1 MAQFVELAATP
12 RDKTGKG
19 AARQIRFQKKVPA
32 VIYGHGRPSQPLE
45 LDAKA
50 LEMALIGIEPAST
63 IIELTL
69 EGKKSRTLIREIQ
82 RHPVKR
88 NLVHLDFQELVAG
101 EKVTV
106 SVPLRFTGVADGVR
120 NGGGILEE
128 TMHQVHLRLDPSSI
142 PDHIDVDVTPLTIG
156 HSIHIRELTL
166 PEGVTVLDD
175 ANATV
180 CVCTA
185 PKAVVEEVVA
195 PEAEAG
201 VVAEPELIRK
211 AKPEDEEEAK

>member
-1 MAQFVELAATP
+1 MATATLSATP
-12 RDKTGKG
+12 RNDRGTGVARKL
-19 AARQIRFQKKVPA
+19 RQIGQVPA
-32 VIYGHGRPSQPLE
+32 VIYGHGRQPQSL
-45 LDAKA
+45 A
-50 LEMALIGIEPAST
+50 LNTREVDRLLSTISAAST
-63 IIELTL
+63 VIELTFD
-69 EGKKSRTLIREIQ
+69 GRTARTLIREIQ

-88 NLVHLDFQELVAG
+88 NVLHLDFQELVAG

-106 SVPLRFTGVADGVR
+106 SVPLRFTGVAEGVR

-156 HSIHIRELTL
+156 HSIHVRELTL
-166 PEGVTVLDD
+166 PAGVTVLDD

-211 AKPEDEEEAK
+211 PKPEEEEESK

>member
-1 MAQFVELAATP
+1 MATATLSATP
-12 RDKTGKG
+12 RNDRGTGV
-19 AARQIRFQKKVPA
+19 ARKLRQVGQVPA
-32 VIYGHGRPSQPLE
+32 VIYGHGRQPQSL
-45 LDAKA
+45 A
-50 LEMALIGIEPAST
+50 LNTREVDRLLSTISAAST
-63 IIELTL
+63 VIELTFD
-69 EGKKSRTLIREIQ
+69 GRTARTLIREIQ

-88 NLVHLDFQELVAG
+88 NVLHLDFQELVAG

-106 SVPLRFTGVADGVR
+106 SVPLRFTGVAEGVR

-166 PEGVTVLDD
+166 PAGVTVLDD

-211 AKPEDEEEAK
+211 PKPEEEEESK

>member
-1 MAQFVELAATP
+1 MATATLSATP
-12 RDKTGKG
+12 RNDRGTGVARKL
-19 AARQIRFQKKVPA
+19 RQIGQVPA
-32 VIYGHGRPSQPLE
+32 VIYGHGRQPQSL
-45 LDAKA
+45 A
-50 LEMALIGIEPAST
+50 LNTREVDRLLSTISAAST
-63 IIELTL
+63 VIELTFD
-69 EGKKSRTLIREIQ
+69 GRTARTLIREIQ

-88 NLVHLDFQELVAG
+88 NVLHLDFQELVAG

-106 SVPLRFTGVADGVR
+106 SVPLRFTGVAEGVR

-211 AKPEDEEEAK
+211 PKPEEEEESK

>member
-1 MAQFVELAATP
+1 MATATLNATP
-12 RDKTGKG
+12 RTDRGTGVARKL
-19 AARQIRFQKKVPA
+19 RQIGQVPA
-32 VIYGHGRPSQPLE
+32 VIYGHGRDPQSL
-45 LDAKA
+45 A
-50 LEMALIGIEPAST
+50 LNTREVDRLLSTISAAST
-63 IIELTL
+63 VIELTF
-69 EGKKSRTLIREIQ
+69 EGRTARTLIREIQ

-88 NLVHLDFQELVAG
+88 NVLHLDFQELVAG

-156 HSIHIRELTL
+156 HSIHVRELTL
-166 PEGVTVLDD
+166 PQGVTVLDD
-175 ANATV
+175 SNATV

-185 PKAVVEEVVA
+185 PKAVVETVAA
-195 PEAEAG
+195 PEAEEGAP
-201 VVAEPELIRK
+201 AEPELIRK
-211 AKPEDEEEAK
+211 TKPEDEEEAK